1 MVSHADIVGAVSRLK
16 KRLAGEIPIDRVLL
30 FGSQG
35 RGDARP
41 DSDVDLIIVSPA
53 FRGRSLGQR
62 GYPIRKAWDL
72 DVAVDFLCYTPE
84 EFEARRNRATIV
96 QLALDEG
103 REIVA

>member
-1 MVSHADIVGAVSRLK
+1 MVSHADIVAAVARLKSRL
-16 KRLAGEIPIDRVLL
+16 ANDIPIERVVL

-41 DSDVDLIIVSPA
+41 DSDVDLIIVSAA
-53 FRGRSLGQR
+53 FEGKSLGQR
-62 GYPIRKAWDL
+62 AYPIRRAWNL